1 MQTPLKVVELSKDFN
16 DKNAVKNISFE
27 VKENEISWNS
37 WPEWLWKNHNHR
49 NDFRIIKTF
58 KWKSANK

>member
-27 VKENEISWNS
+27 VKQNEIVGSLALMAVEKPQPS
-37 WPEWLWKNHNHR
+37 E
-49 NDFRIIKTF
+49 
-58 KWKSANK
+58 